1 MRDHASDVVRK
12 TTVRKR
18 HCAPAL
24 NDDDLRALVDATKAC
39 RCGHAPGYSSDNDDG
54 VRKGGCRRHGPS
66 IYPLGYWTYCQ
77 QGSATVV
84 LVPLANPL
92 TRLRMKVRGE
102 ILTMLSGDPHGE
114 PEWVKA
120 ISMGTDAGY
129 FGPHS
134 AVWHVNGGIPVI
146 VAGVRALLMQTLHP
160 GAMAGV
166 HDHSR
171 YASDPIGRLSGTVRW
186 VVTTTFG
193 SRDTVANETA
203 RVSRLHDRVTGDYSP
218 GNPPE
223 KSQPYSAHD
232 EDLIGWVHVVFTDA
246 FLRAHREWGDEI
258 PPDREG
264 ESGEDRYVREW
275 AQAGRL
281 MGMRN
286 PPTSVAELEAALDDF
301 RPVLR
306 ADDRV
311 IDAISFLTKPPL
323 PRLARIPYSLL
334 VGGAIVTI
342 DPQYR
347 ELLGIKK
354 PWWPASLLTR
364 LALGVI
370 GRTLGTEST
379 SRKRATERIARLATD
394 AETY

>member
-1 MRDHASDVVRK
+1 M
-12 TTVRKR
+12 
-18 HCAPAL
+18 
-24 NDDDLRALVDATKAC
+24 
-39 RCGHAPGYSSDNDDG
+39 
-54 VRKGGCRRHGPS
+54 PS
-66 IYPLGYWTYCQ
+66 GN
-77 QGSATVV
+77 S
-84 LVPLANPL
+84 L
-92 TRLRMKVRGE
+92 TRLRLKARGQ
-102 ILTMLSGDPHGE
+102 ILTMLSGDPNGE
-114 PEWVKA
+114 PDWVKA
-120 ISMGTDAGY
+120 ISDGSDQGY
-129 FGPHS
+129 FGPDS

-193 SRDTVANETA
+193 STDTVGNETS
-203 RVSRLHDRVTGDYSP
+203 RVSKLHTRVKGEYQP

-223 KSQPYSAHD
+223 TSKVYSAHD
-232 EDLIGWVHVVFTDA
+232 EDLIAWVHVVFTDA

-258 PPDREG
+258 PTDREG

-275 AQAGRL
+275 AEAGRL
-281 MGMRN
+281 MGMTN
-286 PPTSVAELEAALDDF
+286 PPTSVAELERALEDF

-311 IDAISFLTKPPL
+311 KEALRFLTKPPL
-323 PRLARIPYSLL
+323 PRLARLPYSIL
-334 VGGAIVTI
+334 VGGAIITI

-347 ELLGIKK
+347 EMLGLRK
-354 PWWPASLLTR
+354 PWWPASFLTKIM
-364 LALGVI
+364 LVII

-379 SRKRATERIARLATD
+379 SRQRARERIARLAGPSS
-394 AETY
+394 Y